1 MEQFDQ
7 GCGSIL
13 YRTRLKE
20 DVKGILHI
28 DEVHDWAQVFADGK
42 LLGRLDR
49 RRGECTLPLK
59 ETLKK
64 GTRLD
69 ILVEAMGRVNF
80 DKSIHDRKGITN
92 KVEVVSG
99 EQVKELKGWEVYNLP
114 PFYEFVSQKNYQAGK
129 PVDGPA
135 YYKAT
140 FRLDKTGDTFLD
152 MQTG

>member
-1 MEQFDQ
+1 
-7 GCGSIL
+7 
-13 YRTRLKE
+13 
-20 DVKGILHI
+20 
-28 DEVHDWAQVFADGK
+28 
-42 LLGRLDR
+42 
-49 RRGECTLPLK
+49 
-59 ETLKK
+59 
-64 GTRLD
+64 
-69 ILVEAMGRVNF
+69 MGRVNF

-152 MQTG
+152 MQTWGKWYGLGKRTCYGTFLGNRSAADFVYAGLLVKRRRQ